1 MEQPGNVEF
10 ENLLAGIR
18 SLAAAEALQVT
29 PHAQQEMVEEEIT
42 LDEVL
47 QSIRHGEIL
56 EDYPEHWRGACCRVD
71 GFTDED
77 RTLDIVCTTGQ
88 PLLILITAYPTPAAE
103 VVNAS
108 GEEKPAM
115 KCTSA
120 GCPGV
125 YEPLAS
131 VHTVK
136 HQGEVIVIDHVPAEV
151 CNLCGDVLLAPE
163 TVRRIE
169 TFLKA
174 PPPPTRAVPL
184 YEFA

>member
-1 MEQPGNVEF
+1 MEEPDNVEF

-18 SLAAAEALQVT
+18 SLAAAEALRVT
-29 PHAQQEMVEEEIT
+29 PHAQQEMVEEETT

-47 QSIRHGEIL
+47 QAIRHGEIL

-77 RTLDIVCTTGQ
+77 RLLDIICTTGQ
-88 PLLILITAYPTPAAE
+88 PLLILIAAYPTPAAE
-103 VVNAS
+103 KVNTS
-108 GEEKPAM
+108 GEEKTAM
-115 KCTSA
+115 KCTIA

-125 YEPLAS
+125 YAPLAV

-136 HQGEVIVIDHVPAEV
+136 HQGDVMVIDHVPAEV
-151 CNLCGDVLLAPE
+151 CNVCGDVLLAPE

-169 TFLKA
+169 ALLKA
-174 PPPPTRAVPL
+174 PPPPSRNVPL

>member
-1 MEQPGNVEF
+1 MQEPDDVEL

-18 SLAAAEALQVT
+18 SLAAAEALRVT
-29 PHAQQEMVEEEIT
+29 PHAQQEMVKEET
-42 LDEVL
+42 TVDEVL
-47 QSIRHGEIL
+47 QAIQHGEIL
-56 EDYPEHWRGACCRVD
+56 ENYPDHRRGACCRVD

-108 GEEKPAM
+108 GEEKPTM
-115 KCTSA
+115 KCTIA
-120 GCPGV
+120 GCPGA
-125 YEPLAS
+125 YEPRTV

-136 HQGEVIVIDHVPAEV
+136 HQGEVMVIDNVPAEV
-151 CNLCGDVLLAPE
+151 CNVCGDVLLTPE

-169 TFLKA
+169 ALLQA
-174 PPPPTRAVPL
+174 PPPPSRNVPL
-184 YEFA
+184 YDFA